1 MKNITFTILLALI
14 VLFSCDR
21 REGIN
26 PCDPGFDENYPRI
39 TTGELRLQGTDLQIG
54 YDLTSVG
61 SETGD
66 GATAY
71 GFVWS
76 TDNPAPT
83 LADSIID
90 LGTAN
95 SPVADSLVLENWP
108 EGNYY
113 FRAFVTN
120 CLETSYGATRNI
132 SFDLQP
138 ELELAAPA
146 AAYVEDDGNND
157 GFADAGERV
166 YYRLLLNNT
175 GVALAENV
183 KVVVISDTSL
193 ATQIAPDTLFFGDLA
208 AGASNAFANTGQAP
222 QTGNPYSFA
231 VQFGSPIIPGTE
243 LPFTAQVIS
252 EEVETKPFSLVI
264 DGPVLRH
271 TYDVITTSDG
281 DSNPEPGELITIS
294 SVLSNE
300 GTKPAS
306 QLSVLLSENNSSYI
320 ESITPSQYEIPG
332 LAVEQSVN
340 TSIDIQ
346 LSDDI
351 PTGALLEIEL
361 GVTDGDANTY
371 AVDPIVIG
379 INAAVLTETSTDN
392 RPAVV
397 EEDGG
402 NGIINQGESCTL
414 SLQITNSGG
423 AAASGVQVE
432 IDPVSPAE
440 QTSNN
445 TIGNLPAGS
454 TEPLLLVLNIPDD
467 FPTGVSNIPITITT
481 SSGLS
486 FSDIIGLEVF
496 PATTPALALGSISV
510 DDGNNMQANPGESIN
525 LCMTLQNSGDADADN
540 IQLGFSA
547 VDQNAVSALSPTS
560 FEINSI
566 PVEGTSDQF
575 CIEVQIAADAPAA
588 EDGVSTCIDLSVE
601 IDGQE
606 FPGLQACFSIFPP
619 PAPAL
624 AACTTSSSFTVQG
637 SSNGDQMANPGESV
651 DVEVGVINTG
661 EITATGTS
669 AVISSSSPFVVI
681 NEPNVDFGNVPIN
694 SGCSSTNFSFIL
706 DFDTPEGTVLE
717 FSLESV
723 SCENC
728 ENTASFDFSIT
739 VGDNLQNEGLVLYY
753 PFDSGSLTDE
763 SGNNHNGIN
772 QGISFVSDGPS
783 GSGQAAEFDGQGY
796 ARVPSFDATALD
808 EFTMNVWLKGYAG
821 NYEVLFSQGSQF
833 DATENVVIQDNF
845 IQPGDN
851 AFNTS
856 IVSPLLDGEW
866 HMLTVTIDAINT
878 TSSSSNISK
887 ALYVDGQLLDQG
899 MPSNLDFDAN
909 FTFLLGSNNEGN
921 DPFDGSMDN
930 FRLYNKILTP
940 QEIEVLFFSEGGAP
954 PTNYDFEVPEGLVSY
969 YTFDQQ
975 SVVDV
980 KNGFNGVP
988 QGGLSYNEDMS
999 LDNPSG
1005 YSAFFNGNSYFTV
1018 NNDFLDELSALTFNC
1033 WIKSYA
1039 GNYEVLLA
1047 KGSQFDDTEIIAISD
1062 NQLFPGDFNYTSPV
1076 DRTLL
1081 DGNWHMLTV
1090 MLPYINTSSSSSNID
1105 KILYIDGQFIE
1116 SGASANFDA
1125 DFNALLAIGR
1135 ASDGGEAFDGYLDNI
1150 RIYNRVL
1157 SGAEVEEI
1165 FQSEGAP
1172 NQVDYP
1178 FSVPDNLVAYYTF
1191 DNQTVADV
1199 KNGFNGIVQGNLQ
1212 YSTDMSTAN
1221 SSGSSAFFDGNSYFT
1236 VNNDFMN
1243 ELATMTFNCWI
1254 RGYAGNAEVL
1264 LSKGSEFDNTENLF
1278 ILDNFLYPGD
1288 FEFSNNIVDDLLDGQ
1303 WHMLSVVF
1311 DQVNTSLSS
1320 NSIDKSL
1327 YIDGTL
1333 VETSASLNFDVD
1345 FDAVMAVGAASTGA
1359 NAFDGYMDNIRIYN
1373 TRLTADEISAIYIAE
1388 GVANQPT
1395 YNFST
1400 TDNLIAYYPFENNT
1414 EEIINGYSAIA
1425 PNGLSYSA
1433 NTPSGQGQAAVFSGD
1448 DFLQINND
1456 YLDELAEMS
1465 LSFWIH
1471 SNDQSGMPLLNKG
1484 SVFDNTE
1491 NIFIS
1496 SNGTICPGDFCFSQ
1510 NLNNSLLNN
1519 QWHHVVIN
1527 LDQINTSSSSSGISR
1542 TLYLDG
1548 VELETITNTNLDF
1561 DVNLLA
1567 RFGSDSN
1574 NQDYLNGLVDNLRI
1588 YNRPLSQSEV
1598 QTLYNNQ
1605 E

>member
-1 MKNITFTILLALI
+1 MKNITFTILLALV

-39 TTGELRLQGTDLQIG
+39 TTGVLRLQGTDLQIG

-175 GVALAENV
+175 GVAPAQNV
-183 KVVVISDTSL
+183 KVVVVSDTSL
-193 ATQIAPDTLFFGDLA
+193 ATQITPDTLFFGDIA

-231 VQFGSPIIPGTE
+231 VQFGAPIIPGTE
-243 LPFTAQVIS
+243 LPFTAQVIG
-252 EEVETKPFSLVI
+252 EEIETEMFSLII
-264 DGPVLRH
+264 DGPVIRH
-271 TYDVITTSDG
+271 AYEITATSDG

-300 GTKPAS
+300 GTKPAG
-306 QLSVLLSENNSSYI
+306 QLSVLLSENNSSYV

-340 TSIDIQ
+340 TSVDIQ

-351 PTGALLEIEL
+351 PTGALLEIEV
-361 GVTDGDANTY
+361 GVTDGEANAYT
-371 AVDPIVIG
+371 VDPIVIG

-392 RPAVV
+392 RPVVV

-402 NGIINQGESCTL
+402 NGILNQGESCTL

-423 AAASGVQVE
+423 AAASGIQVE
-432 IDPVSPAE
+432 ISGSALE
-440 QTSNN
+440 QASNN
-445 TIGNLPAGS
+445 TLGNLSAGS

-467 FPTGVSNIPITITT
+467 FPIGVSNIPITISTA
-481 SSGLS
+481 SGLS
-486 FSDIIGLEVF
+486 FSDVIELEVF
-496 PATTPALALGSISV
+496 PATTPALSLGSISI
-510 DDGNNMQANPGESIN
+510 DDGNNMQANPGETVN
-525 LCMTLQNSGDADADN
+525 LCMTLQNTGDANAGN

-547 VDQNAVSALSPTS
+547 ADQNAVSAISPTS

-566 PVEGTSDQF
+566 PVEGVSSQF
-575 CIEVQIAADAPAA
+575 CIEVQITPDAPAS
-588 EDGVSTCIDLSVE
+588 EDGVATCIDLSVE

-606 FPGLQACFSIFPP
+606 YPGLQACFSIFPP

-637 SSNGDQMANPGESV
+637 SGNGDQVANPGESV

-681 NEPNVDFGNVPIN
+681 NEPNINFGNVPNN

-717 FSLESV
+717 FSMASV
-723 SCENC
+723 ACENC
-728 ENTASFDFSIT
+728 ENEASFDFSIT
-739 VGDNLQNEGLVLYY
+739 VGSNLQNEGLVLYY

-772 QGISFVSDGPS
+772 QGIDFVSDGPS

-796 ARVPSFDATALD
+796 GRVPSFDASELE

-833 DATENVVIQDNF
+833 DATENVVIQDNL

-851 AFNTS
+851 LFNTS

-878 TSSSSNISK
+878 TSSANNISK

-899 MPSNLDFDAN
+899 TPSNLDFDAN
-909 FTFLLGSNNEGN
+909 FTFLLGSNNEGTN
-921 DPFDGSMDN
+921 PFDGRMDN
-930 FRLYNKILTP
+930 FRLYNKVLTP

-954 PTNYDFEVPEGLVSY
+954 PTNYDFEVPDGLVAY

-975 SVVDV
+975 SAIDI

-988 QGGLSYNEDMS
+988 QGGLSYDQDMS

-1039 GNYEVLLA
+1039 GNYEVLLS
-1047 KGSQFDDTEIIAISD
+1047 KGSQFDDTENFAISD
-1062 NQLFPGDFNYTSPV
+1062 NQLFPGDFNFTSTV

-1090 MLPYINTSSSSSNID
+1090 MIPYINTTSNASSID
-1105 KILYIDGQFIE
+1105 KILYIDGEFVE
-1116 SGASANFDA
+1116 SGVSANFDV
-1125 DFNALLAIGR
+1125 DFNALMTIGR
-1135 ASDGGEAFDGYLDNI
+1135 ASDGGGAFDGYLDNI

-1157 SGAEVEEI
+1157 ADTEVDDI

-1172 NQVDYP
+1172 NQTAYP

-1212 YSTDMSTAN
+1212 YRTDMSVSN
-1221 SSGSSAFFDGNSYFT
+1221 PSGRSAFFDGNSYFT
-1236 VNNDFMN
+1236 VNNNFMD
-1243 ELATMTFNCWI
+1243 ELAAMTFNCWV
-1254 RGYAGNAEVL
+1254 RGYAGNGEIL
-1264 LSKGSEFDNTENLF
+1264 FSKGSEFDNTENLF

-1288 FEFSNNIVDDLLDGQ
+1288 FAFSNNIVDDLLDGQ
-1303 WHMLSVVF
+1303 WHMLSIVF
-1311 DQVNTSLSS
+1311 DEINTSSNS

-1327 YIDGTL
+1327 YVDGTL
-1333 VETSASLNFDVD
+1333 LEASAALNFDVD
-1345 FDAVMAVGAASTGA
+1345 FDAIMSIGAASNGVS
-1359 NAFDGYMDNIRIYN
+1359 AFDGYLDNIRIYN
-1373 TRLTADEISAIYIAE
+1373 TRLTASEISAIYTAE
-1388 GVANQPT
+1388 GMANQPA
-1395 YNFST
+1395 YSFST

-1414 EEIINGYSAIA
+1414 QEVINGYNAIT

-1433 NTPSGQGQAAVFSGD
+1433 SAPSGQGSSAVFSGGQ
-1448 DFLQINND
+1448 FLQINNN
-1456 YLDELAEMS
+1456 YLDELAEMA
-1465 LSFWIH
+1465 LSFWIR
-1471 SNDQSGMPLLNKG
+1471 SSDQSGMPLLNKG

-1491 NIFIS
+1491 NIYIS
-1496 SNGTICPGDFCFSQ
+1496 SSGTICPGDFCFSQ

-1527 LDQINTSSSSSGISR
+1527 LDQINTSSSSSVISR
-1542 TLYLDG
+1542 SLYLDG
-1548 VELETITNTNLDF
+1548 MELETITNTNLDF
-1561 DVNLLA
+1561 DLSFLA
-1567 RFGSDSN
+1567 RFGADSN
-1574 NQDYLNGLVDNLRI
+1574 NQDFLNGLIDNLRI
-1588 YNRPLSQSEV
+1588 YNRPLNASEV